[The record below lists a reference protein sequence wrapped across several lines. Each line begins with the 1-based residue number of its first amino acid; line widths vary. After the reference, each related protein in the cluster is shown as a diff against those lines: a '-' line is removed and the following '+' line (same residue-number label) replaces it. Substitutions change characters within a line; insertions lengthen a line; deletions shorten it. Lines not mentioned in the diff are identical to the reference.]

1 MNLFADLLTSSQ
13 PSPKRTAGAKRT
25 AGVGGDDTPAGGGPR
40 IQAGRRG
47 VEIKSSREIAIM
59 RQASRIVATVLREV
73 MEMAAPGL
81 STADLD
87 SHAERRIR
95 EMGAVPS
102 FKGYHGFPSS
112 ICASIND
119 QVVHGIPSARQIIR
133 DGDLVK
139 IDTGAYFEG
148 FHGDSCVTIPV
159 GASVSEEAL
168 RLSRVAQESLMKGL
182 ATVKAGSTLLELA
195 GAVQDHV
202 EAHGYAVVEDY
213 TGHGVGRNLH
223 EEPSVFNFRTRDLPN
238 VTLRAG
244 MTLAV
249 EPILNAGSKACRTL
263 KDRWT
268 VVTVDGSLSA
278 QWEHT
283 ILVTG
288 DGCEILTDR
297 SL

>member
-1 MNLFADLLTSSQ
+1 MNLFADLLASTQGQASAERGK
-13 PSPKRTAGAKRT
+13 PVVTAT
-25 AGVGGDDTPAGGGPR
+25 GPR
-40 IQAGRRG
+40 IQKGKRG
-47 VEIKSSREIAIM
+47 IEIKSAREIAIM
-59 RQASRIVATVLREV
+59 RRSSSIVSTVLREIIDLV
-73 MEMAAPGL
+73 RPGM
-81 STADLD
+81 STGDLD
-87 SHAERRIR
+87 RHAETRIR

-102 FKGYHGFPSS
+102 FKGYHGFPAS

-119 QVVHGIPSARQIIR
+119 EVVHGIPSSRRIIQA
-133 DGDLVK
+133 GDLLKV
-139 IDTGAYFEG
+139 DTGAFYDG
-148 FHGDSCVTIPV
+148 YHGDSCVTICV
-159 GASVSEEAL
+159 GQSASEAA
-168 RLSRVAQESLMKGL
+168 RNLSRVAQEALMQGL
-182 ATVKAGSTLLELA
+182 SRIKAGSTLLDIA

-223 EEPSVFNFRTRDLPN
+223 EEPSVFNFRTDDLPN
-238 VTLRAG
+238 VTLRPG

-268 VVTVDGSLSA
+268 VITVDGSLSA

-283 ILVTG
+283 IAVTS

-297 SL
+297 G